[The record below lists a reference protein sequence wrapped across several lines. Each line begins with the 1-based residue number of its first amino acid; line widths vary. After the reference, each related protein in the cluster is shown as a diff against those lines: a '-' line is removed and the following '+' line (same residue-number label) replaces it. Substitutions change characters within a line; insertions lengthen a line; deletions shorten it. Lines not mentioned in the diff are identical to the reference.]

1 MINIILVLILASM
14 SCSLLGVF
22 IVLRKNAMLIDAIGH
37 TVLLGIVLAYMLVRD
52 LDSPFLIIGATLIG
66 MLTVILVEMLGN
78 SKLVKSSDA
87 IGVIYPILLSIA
99 VIIISKYFK
108 STHLD
113 TDIVLSGEVV
123 FSSLSTIDIFGLSIP
138 KPIIKSLILLLVI
151 LSFIKIF
158 YREIKISIF
167 DNQYAKLIGIPVGVI
182 FYTIMCLTSLT
193 AVVSF
198 DIFGSI
204 LVISFFV
211 APAATALLFSKD
223 LTKCLILSVVFATIS
238 SIVGGSIAILYN
250 LSISGMC
257 ALINMIIYFSG
268 IIYTNSRKNN

>member
-1 MINIILVLILASM
+1 MINIISVLILASM

-167 DNQYAKLIGIPVGVI
+167 DNQYAKLIGIPVGII

-238 SIVGGSIAILYN
+238 SIVGGLIAILYN

-268 IIYTNSRKNN
+268 IMYTSSRKK

>member
-268 IIYTNSRKNN
+268 IIYTNSRKK